1 MNVRKKF
8 SEKLYN
14 VGQSKL
20 SKKVVIPTVVTTGIM
35 LTCGATTY
43 GLQSTSPTMQN
54 TKVTEFANT
63 IPVSSV
69 AYQVPQSESINKV
82 DLLYHVDK
90 MIDSKDKE
98 DATTDDSTSA
108 TASPMPNVIRTS
120 LNNLRMQVETGGKAS
135 AASGSESIDIHK
147 KIATSPAP
155 LASTM
160 PNVTTDELVTVTRVD
175 EVFKQYEKVASLE
188 KTVDSLSSKNDE
200 LEKELKRYREEERK
214 RKVKEKKIAEAKRK
228 KAQQIK
234 MEENRITSLHLN
246 PSDVREISGANAHT
260 LNVLLSGTYLEGFGE
275 VFYNMERRYGINA
288 LFSIGNSILETGW
301 DGDNW
306 LARNKN
312 NIFGFNTDRY
322 FASKGDCIA
331 YWFDLISNHYVGEGL
346 ISMYAIN
353 TKYCPPN
360 DNWSSDIRAV
370 ISRLVSKNNL
380 TLN

>member
-43 GLQSTSPTMQN
+43 GLQATNPTVKN
-54 TKVTEFANT
+54 ARVTEFVKT
-63 IPVSSV
+63 PVSSV
-69 AYQVPQSESINKV
+69 TYQIPQSESINKV

-90 MIDSKDKE
+90 MIDNKDE
-98 DATTDDSTSA
+98 DTTTDDSTSA
-108 TASPMPNVIRTS
+108 TASPMHTVIRTS
-120 LNNLRMQVETGGKAS
+120 LDNLRMQVETGGAVS
-135 AASGSESIDIHK
+135 AASGSESNEIHK
-147 KIATSPAP
+147 KITSSPAP
-155 LASTM
+155 LASAT
-160 PNVTTDELVTVTRVD
+160 PAVSTHDLLTVTD
-175 EVFKQYEKVASLE
+175 HAEVFKQYEKVASLE

-200 LEKELKRYREEERK
+200 LKKELEKYKEDERK
-214 RKVKEKKIAEAKRK
+214 RKAKEKKIAEVKRK
-228 KAQQIK
+228 KAQQIE

-301 DGDNW
+301 SGDNW

-331 YWFDLISNHYVGEGL
+331 YWFDLISNHYVGQGL

-360 DNWSSDIRAV
+360 DNWSSDIRTV
-370 ISRLVSKNNL
+370 VNRLVSKNNL